1 MYKEAFMKKHLKGNG
16 NFQSLTIYGHGT
28 FIQEL
33 SLQQPL
39 CGTYYHLHFI
49 DVEPVE
55 KKRTRILSHF
65 PL

>member
-49 DVEPVE
+49 DVE
-55 KKRTRILSHF
+55 TG
-65 PL
+65 